1 MLNQSISMANDIRFL
16 HAGKTDRLSGHVQA
30 SMAPT
35 METTLSTRSLLRL
48 WNLVILYAGVEKPL
62 FYALDIAV
70 TNKCSEV
77 CAEASKKIAEAHFAG
92 GASP

>member
-1 MLNQSISMANDIRFL
+1 MSGRGMRPARTCIPPHSAQ
-16 HAGKTDRLSGHVQA
+16 RLSVGTA
-30 SMAPT
+30 LPG
-35 METTLSTRSLLRL
+35 L
-48 WNLVILYAGVEKPL
+48 ILYAGVEKPL

-77 CAEASKKIAEAHFAG
+77 CAEAIKKIAEAHFAG

>member
-1 MLNQSISMANDIRFL
+1 MLHQSIAMANDIRYL
-16 HAGKTDRLSGHVQA
+16 HSGRTDRLSDRVQA

-48 WNLVILYAGVEKPL
+48 WNLVVLYAGVEKPL

-70 TNKCSEV
+70 TNKCSDV
-77 CAEASKKIAEAHFAG
+77 CAEAIKKIAEAHFAG
-92 GASP
+92 GVSP